1 MSAVVIKNL
10 NRLPKKRDHTY
21 IDLELDLKIDYT
33 RNSSLNNI
41 NEQKDM
47 RADYDI
53 NAIKNSIFNIFTTIP
68 GQKILN
74 PIFGLN
80 LYFYLFNGISYNNGK
95 MLGETILKG
104 LTRYEP
110 RVTVDNINI
119 TTDIENQ
126 QYTIDMI
133 LSVPT
138 LNIEGL
144 AVKGTLSE
152 SGFYFN

>member
-21 IDLELDLKIDYT
+21 IDLELDLKINYS

-41 NEQKDM
+41 NEQKDI

-144 AVKGTLSE
+144 EVKGTLSE

>member
-21 IDLELDLKIDYT
+21 VDLELDIIIDYT
-33 RNSSLNNI
+33 KNSALNNI
-41 NEQKDM
+41 KEEKDI

-80 LYFYLFNGISYNNGK
+80 LYFFLFNGISYNNGI
-95 MLGETILKG
+95 MLGETVLKG
-104 LTRYEP
+104 LSRYEP
-110 RVTVDNINI
+110 RVTVDNINV

-138 LNIEGL
+138 LNINGL
-144 AVKGTLSE
+144 EVKGTLSE

>member
-1 MSAVVIKNL
+1 VIKNL

-21 IDLELDLKIDYT
+21 IDLELDLKINYS

-41 NEQKDM
+41 NEQKDI

-144 AVKGTLSE
+144 EVKGTLSE

>member
-1 MSAVVIKNL
+1 
-10 NRLPKKRDHTY
+10 
-21 IDLELDLKIDYT
+21 
-33 RNSSLNNI
+33 
-41 NEQKDM
+41 
-47 RADYDI
+47 
-53 NAIKNSIFNIFTTIP
+53 
-68 GQKILN
+68 
-74 PIFGLN
+74 
-80 LYFYLFNGISYNNGK
+80 

-110 RVTVDNINI
+110 RVAVDNINI

-144 AVKGTLSE
+144 EVKGTLSE